1 MVKKLISLNILLFA
15 TMGLLAQT
23 PADTT
28 KPAPTDTRV
37 VADLLYIYGNALAN
51 SNSITGKLTTAF
63 LKGGYIDDATKAT
76 TLDRL
81 KTKNRLG
88 LELNYG
94 ATYVHF
100 AKKRKG
106 ALIGY
111 YLRYNQ
117 GLYMAAQYN
126 ENAYRLM
133 FYGNAPFAGQTVS
146 ISPFRYYLMGQRN
159 LGGGLMLGKNK
170 NTFWLGADFVQ
181 ATSYTDIQATNTNLT
196 TAVDGTTLQLDG
208 QIDFK
213 QSARPTY
220 NAGYGFALN
229 GQWFTDIKDKIFLN
243 FAVDNL
249 GLAFFN
255 ANSQNF
261 SRDTTIQ
268 FSGINLNDVLEGDSA
283 WQQIQDSLTDA
294 LLPSQKNK
302 VFSTVLPF
310 SIKVTASR
318 YFLPQSQLLL
328 SLILNYR
335 YVPGYIPQAAVQARY
350 KVSKFFSPSL
360 TVMYGG
366 YGGFNTGLGLNF
378 NFGKGYSLSLES
390 LLNEGLIVP
399 KNASGIGFGVRFYKS
414 FLRK

>member
-1 MVKKLISLNILLFA
+1 
-15 TMGLLAQT
+15 
-23 PADTT
+23 
-28 KPAPTDTRV
+28 
-37 VADLLYIYGNALAN
+37 
-51 SNSITGKLTTAF
+51 
-63 LKGGYIDDATKAT
+63 
-76 TLDRL
+76 
-81 KTKNRLG
+81 
-88 LELNYG
+88 
-94 ATYVHF
+94 
-100 AKKRKG
+100 
-106 ALIGY
+106 
-111 YLRYNQ
+111 
-117 GLYMAAQYN
+117 MAAQYN

-181 ATSYTDIQATNTNLT
+181 ATTYTDIQATNTNLT
-196 TAVDGTTLQLDG
+196 TAVDGTSLQLDG
-208 QIDFK
+208 KIDFK

-229 GQWFTDIKDKIFLN
+229 GQWFTDIKEKVFLN

-302 VFSTVLPF
+302 AFTTVLPF
-310 SIKVTASR
+310 SVKVSATR
-318 YFLPQSQLLL
+318 YFLPKGQLQL

-350 KVSKFFSPSL
+350 KVSKFFSPAL

-366 YGGFNTGLGLNF
+366 YGGFNTGLGFNF

-399 KNASGIGFGVRFYKS
+399 NNASGIGFGVRFYKS
-414 FLRK
+414 FFR